1 MLMIAVTVFLGFQL
15 FCVPRSNPLSTE
27 QLREQYVKA
36 IESNDH
42 NAVVAAGNEY
52 LSRLRDSLEALDQE
66 QRKTAEQEAL
76 QVEFSIA
83 EAKFKSAEKS
93 RDYNAA
99 VLAYQAFDLIAKQ
112 HPETEVGKNALARK
126 EDSRKL
132 AVALPKSPIIQFGYN
147 VIDFLVRITG
157 SVAGFSYWFAAL
169 VLAIIVRVLVWP
181 LATKQIMGFKRMA
194 LLQPM
199 IKELQEKYQG
209 PELQTRTMKLYQ
221 KYGIN
226 PLAGCW
232 PMLIQL
238 PFFIWVFYCMN
249 AYRFEFQSGTFLWV
263 NPETAK
269 LMPGILA
276 PNLGERDI
284 PLVILY
290 GISMVLS
297 TMVTPVDPS
306 NARQTRMI
314 GIIMAVVFTFIMMMP
329 FAPFPSA
336 FVIYWIGINMLSTAQ
351 SIYLSRQPI
360 PPLVEVPEDQQKK
373 GMFGGLTP
381 TDGSAKN
388 GKEIKPRER
397 TGAPKLHKP
406 KKKKK

>member
-42 NAVVAAGNEY
+42 NAIIASGTEY
-52 LSRLRDSLEALDQE
+52 LSRINDTLDSLDQD
-66 QRKTAEQEAL
+66 QRKSAEEQAQ
-76 QVEFSIA
+76 QVEYSIA
-83 EAKFKSAEKS
+83 EAKYKSAEKS

-99 VLAYQAFDLIAKQ
+99 VLAYQAFDIIAKQ
-112 HPETEVGKNALARK
+112 HADTEIGRNALARK

-132 AVALPKSPIIQFGYN
+132 AVALPKSSIIQFGYN
-147 VIDFLVRITG
+147 VIDFLVKITG